1 MSDDLSKRDLKRDT
15 LRQAIDDLQESTP
28 DAAERW
34 VKNLVAKLPEKD
46 RKARVVESV
55 EGGECVYENPDA
67 LVREADGIIEIYEG
81 ANAPTP
87 PDEWIHV
94 ATGPEGISS
103 GMVHTWRL
111 YVDLET
117 HTPPG
122 SIDVTTFPVEVWISH
137 NAAFAP

>member
-1 MSDDLSKRDLKRDT
+1 MSRKDKQEV
-15 LRQAIDDLQESTP
+15 RQAIDDLQESTP

-34 VKNLVAKLPEKD
+34 IKSLVAKLPEKD
-46 RKARVVESV
+46 RKTRVVESV
-55 EGGECVYENPDA
+55 EGGECIYENPDA

-81 ANAPTP
+81 ANAPAP
-87 PDEWIHV
+87 PDEWTHV

-137 NAAFAP
+137 KAAFAP